1 MLQNIPKM
9 LEITQA
15 VVDAVDIPVTVKTR
29 LGWDESSKVI
39 VDLAERLQDCGI
51 RALTIHVS
59 SSVMSATISLA
70 FSSLVCARTPDTL
83 MPDTAVTLIN
93 KASIAEIIFLFFML
107 TYHSFP
113 YLWMPYL
120 HENAADR

>member
-1 MLQNIPKM
+1 MTAETLVPSRIVQPLRK
-9 LEITQA
+9 
-15 VVDAVDIPVTVKTR
+15 
-29 LGWDESSKVI
+29 ESISFWPI
-39 VDLAERLQDCGI
+39 F
-51 RALTIHVS
+51 S